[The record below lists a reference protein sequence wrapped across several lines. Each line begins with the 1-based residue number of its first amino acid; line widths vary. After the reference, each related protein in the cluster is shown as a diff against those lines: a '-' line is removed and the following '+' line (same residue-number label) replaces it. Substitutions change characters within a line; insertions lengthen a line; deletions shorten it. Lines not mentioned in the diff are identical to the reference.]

1 MKQILLPAALFL
13 TYAVTQAQTL
23 LFTVDSTC
31 FNALT
36 LESGR
41 TQVRLSDINQ
51 DGNLDVVSIGD
62 HGSPNVSGN
71 QHGITVFFGNGTGSG
86 WSLSQS
92 GSFGYGGCAVGDLNN
107 DGKQDIAY
115 GMHHNYGGGGGSKI
129 IEAQL
134 GSGSGM
140 SWTPY
145 DGGLATGG
153 ETYGMGGVDLGDINN
168 DGLLDIGCKSMAC
181 CNGVHVY
188 KNLGAGSWQ
197 QSFSAGQGGGSANFM
212 QFGDMDGDGNLD
224 FVVAQEFGSP
234 YFGNGTGGFAMKAG
248 NLPVTTTAY
257 DSYLDVS
264 LGDIDNDGDDDFAFN
279 PSATNPSGVFVY
291 KWNKGTLQWDNASA
305 GLPSTGN
312 CAVARLAD
320 MDMDGFL
327 DLVTVN
333 VWTLQVW
340 KGNGGTNWTNIL
352 SDTLPKS
359 FQGVRDIALA
369 DVDHNGKTDILL
381 WGSFQKDMFNSAN
394 KIWLFKQGAPA
405 TDLSVLELYPKGG
418 ECIPNNAARF
428 INWISA
434 VPANHASSVK
444 IEYSTTGN
452 SGPWT
457 LITASAPNNGTY
469 QWNAPA
475 SVNSS
480 NCFIRITATDNV
492 TSGTAIAVTA
502 NPFSIGC
509 NTSTTGVSESA
520 GANGISV
527 FPNPFSST
535 TMIFSSANNCSI
547 KIIDITGNIVR
558 SFSNVDQ
565 FPFTIERS
573 NLASGIYVL
582 EVSSATKTERVKLL
596 VE

>member
-1 MKQILLPAALFL
+1 MKQILLPAVIFFTCPASH
-13 TYAVTQAQTL
+13 AQML
-23 LFTVDSTC
+23 SFTVDSTC

-51 DGNLDVVSIGD
+51 DGHLDVVSIGD

-71 QHGITVFFGNGTGSG
+71 QHGITVFFGNGTGTG

-134 GSGSGM
+134 GTGNGM

-145 DGGLATGG
+145 DAGLASGG

-188 KNLGAGSWQ
+188 KNLGTGSWQ

-234 YFGNGTGGFAMKAG
+234 YFGNGTGGFVMKAG
-248 NLPVTTTAY
+248 NLPVTATAY
-257 DSYLDVS
+257 DSYMDVS

-291 KWNKGTLQWDNASA
+291 KWNKGTQQWDNASS

-340 KGNGGTNWTNIL
+340 KGNGGTSWTNIL

-359 FQGVRDIALA
+359 FQGVRDLALA

-405 TDLSVLELYPKGG
+405 TDLSVMELYPKGG
-418 ECIPNNAARF
+418 ECIPNNAVRF
-428 INWISA
+428 IKWASS
-434 VPANHASSVK
+434 VQSNHASSVK
-444 IEYSTTGN
+444 IEYSISGN

-457 LITASAPNNGTY
+457 LITSSAPNNGNY
-469 QWNAPA
+469 QWNAPG

-480 NCFIRITATDNV
+480 NCFIRITATDNI
-492 TSGTAIAVTA
+492 TSATATAVTA

-509 NTSTTGVSESA
+509 NTSTTGLSEIA
-520 GANGISV
+520 EGNDISV

-535 TMIFSSANNCSI
+535 TTIFSSASNCSI

-558 SFSNVDQ
+558 SFSNVGQ

-582 EVSSATKTERVKLL
+582 ELSSATKTERVKLL